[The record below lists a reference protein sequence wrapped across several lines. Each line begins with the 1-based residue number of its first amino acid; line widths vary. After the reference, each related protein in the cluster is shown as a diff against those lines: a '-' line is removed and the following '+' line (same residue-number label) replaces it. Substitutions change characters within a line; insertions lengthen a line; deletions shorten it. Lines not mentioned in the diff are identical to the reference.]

1 MTANRTKRK
10 NGMTLIQIVNP
21 VAKALRNPVCR
32 QRIVPSKK
40 VYRRK
45 ARFTFMGATSCRIC

>member
-1 MTANRTKRK
+1 MKK
-10 NGMTLIQIVNP
+10 KPNP
-21 VAKALRNPVCR
+21 VAKALSHPVCR

-45 ARFTFMGATSCRIC
+45 ARFTFMGATFCRIC

>member
-1 MTANRTKRK
+1 MTANRTKHK
-10 NGMTLIQIVNP
+10 NGTILIQTVNP
-21 VAKALRNPVCR
+21 VAKALSHPVCR

-45 ARFTFMGATSCRIC
+45 ARFTK